1 MGSRCLN
8 LVSTL
13 YQEAALQ
20 GSMRQRGEGSWEL
33 RVYLGRDPLTAEK
46 RWKYKTFKGGKREAQ
61 RALAGMV
68 ADADG
73 SGFAP
78 ASGTVSE
85 LLKRWY
91 DNASADFSPST
102 ALETTNF
109 IRRYIEPGLGPFQV
123 ARLRTEDIDKLY
135 RELRR
140 RGGKDGKPLA
150 PGTVRR
156 AHVIVHR
163 ALEQAVRWGWIR
175 ANPAH
180 KAQVPRVPAPD
191 IRPPA
196 PSELVRLFALAEEAD
211 PAFAAF
217 LWVAAATGARRSEL
231 LALRWTDIDKL
242 SSRMTIARGLVNGP
256 HGFVVKDTKT
266 HGVRRVALDPKTIE
280 ILAEHHRRAEKA
292 AGSCAVVMAPD
303 AYVFSN
309 EADSSAPWRP
319 DSTTR
324 AFRLLVERAGV
335 PGVRLH
341 DLRHYVAT
349 RLLAAGVDVRTVAG
363 RLGHRNASTTLN
375 VYAHF
380 VQDADDEAATV
391 LARLLDQ
398 GAAAS
403 TEPTT

>member
-1 MGSRCLN
+1 MGKLEARCLN

-163 ALEQAVRWGWIR
+163 GTRAGGPMGMDP

-217 LWVAAATGARRSEL
+217 LWVAVATGARRSEL

-280 ILAEHHRRAEKA
+280 ILAEHYRRAEKA

-309 EADSSAPWRP
+309 GLTHLHLGDRTPLPVHSA
-319 DSTTR
+319 
-324 AFRLLVERAGV
+324 F
-335 PGVRLH
+335 
-341 DLRHYVAT
+341 
-349 RLLAAGVDVRTVAG
+349 
-363 RLGHRNASTTLN
+363 
-375 VYAHF
+375 
-380 VQDADDEAATV
+380 
-391 LARLLDQ
+391 
-398 GAAAS
+398 
-403 TEPTT
+403 

>member
-1 MGSRCLN
+1 M
-8 LVSTL
+8 V
-13 YQEAALQ
+13 
-20 GSMRQRGEGSWEL
+20 RQC
-33 RVYLGRDPLTAEK
+33 
-46 RWKYKTFKGGKREAQ
+46 
-61 RALAGMV
+61 
-68 ADADG
+68 
-73 SGFAP
+73 
-78 ASGTVSE
+78 
-85 LLKRWY
+85 
-91 DNASADFSPST
+91 SADFSPST

-156 AHVIVHR
+156 SHVIVHR
-163 ALEQAVRWGWIR
+163 ALEQAVRWGSIR

-217 LWVAAATGARRSEL
+217 LWVAAATGAKRSEL